1 MGLKNLYLK
10 TYKER
15 LRNRPIKEG
24 YEEIKNLKLVLFNLR
39 KELCGKRK
47 SKPWEMKDLDAVL
60 KDLKRDKAR
69 DPNGWI
75 NEIFQEGIAGK
86 NLKKSLL
93 ILFNRMKLENYFPD
107 FTRLADVS
115 TIYKGKG
122 EKSNLNN
129 DRGIFI
135 VSIFRGLVMKLI
147 YKDIYEI
154 IDKSMS
160 DSQIGSR
167 KGKNTSRG

>member
-1 MGLKNLYLK
+1 
-10 TYKER
+10 
-15 LRNRPIKEG
+15 
-24 YEEIKNLKLVLFNLR
+24 
-39 KELCGKRK
+39 
-47 SKPWEMKDLDAVL
+47 MKDLDAVL
-60 KDLKRDKAR
+60 KDLKKDKAR

-135 VSIFRGLVMKLI
+135 VSIF
-147 YKDIYEI
+147 
-154 IDKSMS
+154 
-160 DSQIGSR
+160 
-167 KGKNTSRG
+167 